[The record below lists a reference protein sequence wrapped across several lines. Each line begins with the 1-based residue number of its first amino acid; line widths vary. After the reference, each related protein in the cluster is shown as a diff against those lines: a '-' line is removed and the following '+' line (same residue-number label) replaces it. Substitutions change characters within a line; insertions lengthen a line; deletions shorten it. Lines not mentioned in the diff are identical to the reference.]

1 MPRPIQFLLNG
12 SDITTSIKE
21 AVIERQEKRG
31 ADSCKFV
38 APGNASVNVNDDL
51 RVKETAGGTY
61 VFGGRVVEVSK
72 EYDLTRCVALSY
84 GKVFDE
90 LRVVPPIIYVNSSPE
105 SIVND
110 LRSRFF
116 SDFSLS
122 SATSGVTIDRYE
134 ATGTISEN
142 LRILADL
149 AGFDF
154 WTELNTAG
162 NKILYFRPANTNLGR
177 TLYLGKVG
185 ANNPNALRV
194 NYELDDSQLF
204 NVAEVYGRSKFE
216 DVYYRW
222 DYTGPGVG
230 SILLPLPITSIR
242 LAVRGVNLVE
252 GVNFIY
258 RPEQRALYFYDSAT
272 NTYYNVSGSETDPT
286 TIEVSGFVDKTPA
299 AYAENSASIA
309 AYGKRMATIIID
321 KMYRDVDVNSFA
333 QKFVQIYG
341 SPRLTLVVKK
351 PGLDFGIRN
360 GGFVKVYLPYL
371 GINGSNFVVRV
382 VRWKYPEGVTE
393 IVLSQFEPEL
403 YDFQRGIL
411 FRVESSTKSYV
422 SSRDFGILEKKF
434 YLKGDTVLDETL
446 QTFAYRSRLRTE
458 VTTPTAYVRLRLQ
471 IIGDT
476 TVEYTTPTTAA
487 AHLSDPSNSN
497 KILPFFLSPL
507 EISEVTSS
515 SGQIT
520 IRAQFYIASSYG
532 STTQYL
538 IAPDP
543 SVSSQFF
550 STTVSAKRLLNTT
563 IGGVVYFQLDQ
574 SFSPPLW
581 RMHWGAG
588 YAPALLFGFGF
599 KT

>member
-116 SDFSLS
+116 PDFSLS
-122 SATSGVTIDRYE
+122 SAASGVTIDRYE

-154 WTELNTAG
+154 WTELDSSG
-162 NKILYFRPANTNLGR
+162 NKVLYFRPANINLGR

-185 ANNPNALRV
+185 SNNPNAIGV
-194 NYELDDSQLF
+194 SYELDDSQLF

-216 DVYYRW
+216 DIYYRW

-230 SILLPLPITSIR
+230 AILLPLPITSIR

-309 AYGKRMATIIID
+309 TYGKRMATIIID

-360 GGFVKVYLPYL
+360 GGFVKIYDPYL

-403 YDFQRGIL
+403 YDFQRGITFKVETATRSYAQAKDRSL
-411 FRVESSTKSYV
+411 VEKRLYLSGSGTTFRLSESFGNVVSGYASPTIFETDMWVRMRLDVIGSTTNTFYSDWSKVSATSSNMPSRPYYLSILAVNTTSPNASNQVTLRAQFSAKS
-422 SSRDFGILEKKF
+422 SSVLP
-434 YLKGDTVLDETL
+434 TV
-446 QTFAYRSRLRTE
+446 FA
-458 VTTPTAYVRLRLQ
+458 PT
-471 IIGDT
+471 
-476 TVEYTTPTTAA
+476 
-487 AHLSDPSNSN
+487 
-497 KILPFFLSPL
+497 
-507 EISEVTSS
+507 TSS
-515 SGQIT
+515 STFFTVTLSNVKLVEYSYVGAVMHFSYSSAGGWVMWWGQNNPTYLFGLT
-520 IRAQFYIASSYG
+520 IR
-532 STTQYL
+532 
-538 IAPDP
+538 
-543 SVSSQFF
+543 
-550 STTVSAKRLLNTT
+550 TV
-563 IGGVVYFQLDQ
+563 
-574 SFSPPLW
+574 
-581 RMHWGAG
+581 
-588 YAPALLFGFGF
+588 
-599 KT
+599 